1 MIIGGYTIKGS
12 LGRRFG
18 GAELAGVD
26 IFGTGPGAA
35 GSQPAPE
42 QVGGATIIC
51 MAPGEFIISGR
62 NMSIDI
68 SPAIPND
75 SSNASFLSLEEGSF
89 VDNKW
94 VPLQRLNG
102 DEFHIALS
110 KDKSKI
116 FKASM
121 YQY

>member
-1 MIIGGYTIKGS
+1 
-12 LGRRFG
+12 
-18 GAELAGVD
+18 
-26 IFGTGPGAA
+26 
-35 GSQPAPE
+35 
-42 QVGGATIIC
+42 
-51 MAPGEFIISGR
+51 
-62 NMSIDI
+62 MSINF

-102 DEFHIALS
+102 DEFHMALS

-116 FKASM
+116 FKVSM